1 MAQKYTQFGHYTL
14 YKRGNRWHYYYYE
27 GHKRVRKSTGK
38 ARKSD
43 ALDVISQLMEAKGK
57 SHKTFREYA
66 DPFFIWETCPR
77 VKRRL
82 DEGKT
87 IGKTHVKK
95 SRAWLKNYVFKDP
108 IFPHLQISA
117 IRRADILDLR
127 NRLRKKAGIN
137 TVNKVISTVKTI
149 LSEAHFRE
157 DIAGDPGAKIG
168 IIKHEKKERGILSA
182 DELSFL
188 FKNIPGVWDSLL
200 AYCVFNTAAKTGLR
214 CGEVLALTW
223 GAIDFQ
229 NEVLDISQAWK
240 DRQTLGLPKSN
251 KKRKIPVSS
260 TVTAPLLHLQEE
272 SIRIAEPDLMFC
284 YDDGSRL
291 GVTWWKKAFTRAM
304 DAAEKTE
311 KACTDWSER
320 NVTPH
325 SLRHSLN
332 SHLLAGGA
340 DPIKVR
346 AYMGWSDN
354 VFQPILTPV
363 QAGYTRWPPEHLRDL
378 VPAIDKIFST
388 V

>member
-38 ARKSD
+38 AKKSD
-43 ALDVISQLMEAKGK
+43 ALNVISQLMEAKGK
-57 SHKTFREYA
+57 SDKTFREYA
-66 DPFFIWETCPR
+66 EPFFVWDTCPR

-95 SRAWLKNYVFKDP
+95 SRAWLKNYVFKDS
-108 IFPHLQISA
+108 IFPHLRISA

-127 NRLRKKAGIN
+127 NRLRRKAGIN

-157 DIAGDPGAKIG
+157 DISGDPGAKIG
-168 IIKHEKKERGILSA
+168 IIKHEKKERGILSQ
-182 DELSFL
+182 DELVFL
-188 FKNIPGVWDSLL
+188 FKDIPGVWDNLQS
-200 AYCVFNTAAKTGLR
+200 YCVFNIAAKTGMR
-214 CGEVLALTW
+214 CGEILAMTW
-223 GAIDFQ
+223 GVVDFENETID
-229 NEVLDISQAWK
+229 IRQAWK
-240 DRQTLGLPKSN
+240 DAKTLGLPKSN
-251 KKRKIPVSS
+251 KKRRIPVSS
-260 TVTAPLLHLQEE
+260 SVLNPLLNLQEE
-272 SIRIAEPDLMFC
+272 SIRIRDTDLVFC

-291 GVTWWKKAFTRAM
+291 GVTWWKKAFFRAM
-304 DAAEKTE
+304 NAAAETE
-311 KACTDWSER
+311 KACTDWIER
-320 NVTPH
+320 NITPH

-332 SHLLAGGA
+332 SHLLAAGT

-354 VFQPILTPV
+354 VFQPVLTPV

-378 VPAIDKIFST
+378 LPAIDKILST

>member
-1 MAQKYTQFGHYTL
+1 MAQKYTQFGHCTL
-14 YKRGNRWHYYYYE
+14 YKRGNRWHYYSYE

-38 ARKSD
+38 AKKSD

-57 SHKTFREYA
+57 SDKTFREYA
-66 DPFFIWETCPR
+66 EPFFIWETCPR

-82 DEGKT
+82 DEGKS
-87 IGKTHVKK
+87 IGQTHVKK
-95 SRAWLKNYVFKDP
+95 SRAWLENYGFKDP

-137 TVNKVISTVKTI
+137 TVNKVVSTVKTV

-168 IIKHEKKERGILSA
+168 IIKHEKKERGILTGA
-182 DELSFL
+182 ELAFL
-188 FKNIPGVWDSLL
+188 FKDIPGVWGDLQ
-200 AYCVFNTAAKTGLR
+200 AYCVFNIAAKTGMR
-214 CGEVLALTW
+214 CGEILALHW
-223 GAIDFQ
+223 GAVDFENETID
-229 NEVLDISQAWK
+229 IRQAWK
-240 DRQTLGLPKSN
+240 DAKTLGLPKSN

-260 TVTAPLLHLQEE
+260 GVLDPLLNLQEE
-272 SIRIAEPDLMFC
+272 SIRIADTDLVFC

-304 DAAEKTE
+304 DTAEKTE
-311 KACTDWSER
+311 KACTDWKER

-332 SHLLAGGA
+332 SHLLAAGA
-340 DPIKVR
+340 DPIKIR

-354 VFQPILTPV
+354 VFQPVLTPV
-363 QAGYTRWPPEHLRDL
+363 QVGYTRWPPEHLRDL
-378 VPAIDKIFST
+378 MPIIDKIFST

>member
-1 MAQKYTQFGHYTL
+1 MAKYTQFGHYTL

-27 GHKRVRKSTGK
+27 GHKRVRKSTGRVK
-38 ARKSD
+38 KSE
-43 ALDVISQLMEAKGK
+43 ALDVISQLMGAKGK
-57 SHKTFREYA
+57 SDKTFKEYA
-66 DPFFIWETCPR
+66 APYFVWEICPR
-77 VKRRL
+77 VRRRL
-82 DEGKT
+82 DEGKS

-95 SRAWLKNYVFKDP
+95 SRAWVENYVFKDP
-108 IFPHLQISA
+108 VFPHLQVFA
-117 IRRADILDLR
+117 IRRADILGLR
-127 NRLRKKAGIN
+127 DRLKKKAGIN

-157 DIAGDPGAKIG
+157 DIDTDPGAKIG
-168 IIKHEKKERGILSA
+168 IIKHEKKERGILSQE
-182 DELSFL
+182 ELAFL
-188 FKNIPGVWDSLL
+188 FKDIPGVWDSLL

-223 GAIDFQ
+223 GAIDFE
-229 NEVLDISQAWK
+229 NEILDISQAWK

-251 KKRKIPVSS
+251 KKRRIPVSS
-260 TVTAPLLHLQEE
+260 TVTAPLLRLREE
-272 SIRIAEPDLMFC
+272 SIRIAESDMVFC

-311 KACTDWSER
+311 KACTDWNDK

-332 SHLLAGGA
+332 SHLLAAGCDA
-340 DPIKVR
+340 VKVR

-354 VFQPILTPV
+354 VLQPVLTPV
-363 QAGYTRWPPEHLRDL
+363 QAGYTHWLPRQLRDL
-378 VPAIDKIFST
+378 VLEMDKIFST
-388 V
+388 E